1 MGKKLIIALALLAAV
16 SVACNVRPPAG
27 QATPTAVVQP
37 GPAPAPT
44 QGPSAPSPAPQPT
57 TAPQPAPPA
66 PVPTA
71 ASPSKPGPQPTAAP
85 PPSGGVAFCNK
96 TFPQGSVLFPVG
108 KPSDDRYAVV
118 FDPSQSGVAGRDP
131 RGWYYQP
138 CLPPATERQPHEL
151 ILVIQPGKYDFT
163 GPECNAWLN
172 TRGDDSTAWEK
183 GQTLVSKANVVI
195 DVAST
200 AGRNESWIAVRC
212 GGGAASGFS
221 FSRLN

>member
-1 MGKKLIIALALLAAV
+1 MGKKLIIALALLVAV
-16 SVACNVRPPAG
+16 SVACNIRPPG
-27 QATPTAVVQP
+27 QATPTAIVQP
-37 GPAPAPT
+37 GPQPPAPAPT
-44 QGPSAPSPAPQPT
+44 QGPPAPPAPQPT
-57 TAPQPAPPA
+57 T
-66 PVPTA
+66 
-71 ASPSKPGPQPTAAP
+71 PSKPGPQPTAAP

>member
-16 SVACNVRPPAG
+16 STACNIRPPG

-44 QGPSAPSPAPQPT
+44 QGPPAPASAPQPTTPPAAPAPVPTPAPQPT
-57 TAPQPAPPA
+57 
-66 PVPTA
+66 A
-71 ASPSKPGPQPTAAP
+71 AS
-85 PPSGGVAFCNK
+85 PPSGGVVAFCNK

-108 KPSDDRYAVV
+108 KPSDDRYSIV
-118 FDPSQSGVAGRDP
+118 FDPSQSGVAGREP

-138 CLPPATERQPHEL
+138 CLPPAAERQPHEL
-151 ILVIQPGKYDFT
+151 PLVLQPGRYDFT
-163 GPECNAWLN
+163 GPECRAWLN

-183 GQTLVSKANVVI
+183 GQALVSKANVVI
-195 DVAST
+195 DVAPT
-200 AGRNESWIAVRC
+200 AGRNEALVAVRC
-212 GGGAASGFS
+212 DGGAASGFS